1 MTGDRVTGVFYMTR
15 SDGVK
20 LFRFAVP
27 NTKTGDEWDSPQFKI
42 RQDQTGTLYDE
53 AIDVENA
60 PYTYTE
66 MDIPAESDI
75 NPTPIDEEIV
85 QKAEAFDYPTEQDNN
100 IKNKILNIYTDIEE
114 WKNPKDTGNSYNKSD
129 KCYYKE
135 QFWVSTIDNNISE
148 PGGLANTWINI

>member
-1 MTGDRVTGVFYMTR
+1 MTDDKVIGVYYKTR

-27 NTKTGDEWDSPQFKI
+27 NTKTDGEWDKPQFKV

-66 MDIPAESDI
+66 TDIPAESDI
-75 NPTPIDEEIV
+75 DPHPETDIQ
-85 QKAEAFDYPTEQDNN
+85 QKAEAYDYLINGEG
-100 IKNKILNIYTDIEE
+100 E
-114 WKNPKDTGNSYNKSD
+114 
-129 KCYYKE
+129 
-135 QFWVSTIDNNISE
+135 SE
-148 PGGLANTWINI
+148 NE

>member
-1 MTGDRVTGVFYMTR
+1 MAKGDKVIGVYYMTR
-15 SDGVK
+15 SDGVR

-66 MDIPAESDI
+66 TDIPAETDVD
-75 NPTPIDEEIV
+75 PTPIDEEIV
-85 QKAEAFDYPTEQDNN
+85 QKAEAFDYL
-100 IKNKILNIYTDIEE
+100 IKNK
-114 WKNPKDTGNSYNKSD
+114 
-129 KCYYKE
+129 
-135 QFWVSTIDNNISE
+135 
-148 PGGLANTWINI
+148 